1 MPDCKVKKQE
11 RDLGRTKWAIGG
23 LWGLVEGVIRVCH
36 VGVVVV
42 VVAGSPG
49 FIRGK
54 TGRMRLPK
62 EESCGTKKPT
72 EFVFAAWW

>member
-1 MPDCKVKKQE
+1 M
-11 RDLGRTKWAIGG
+11 
-23 LWGLVEGVIRVCH
+23 VEGVIRVCH